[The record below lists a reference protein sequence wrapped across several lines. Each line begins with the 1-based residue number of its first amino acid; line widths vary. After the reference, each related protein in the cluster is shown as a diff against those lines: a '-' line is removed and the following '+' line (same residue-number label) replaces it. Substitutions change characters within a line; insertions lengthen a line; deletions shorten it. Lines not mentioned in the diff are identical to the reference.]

1 MNTNGL
7 NTQSQS
13 EQKRATYRGL
23 AIGVGA
29 SVAGLLLIVII
40 GITTGPVTPAF
51 IIAMTTGYT
60 AMVAA
65 WSTAYVA
72 ARRKFKNVA

>member
-13 EQKRATYRGL
+13 EQKRAKYRGL

-40 GITTGPVTPAF
+40 GITTD
-51 IIAMTTGYT
+51 
-60 AMVAA
+60 
-65 WSTAYVA
+65 
-72 ARRKFKNVA
+72 R

>member
-40 GITTGPVTPAF
+40 GITTD
-51 IIAMTTGYT
+51 
-60 AMVAA
+60 
-65 WSTAYVA
+65 
-72 ARRKFKNVA
+72 R